1 MERQDGSELKASWC
15 RAEEV
20 STKLKSRS
28 DRLGLRGMRAG
39 PRTAAGRRV
48 WPPPSLGSA
57 CWADQEESCF
67 WHTEGT
73 MQKPL
78 RRNSCCPDSATH
90 GWEERPP
97 AQDGARRARRC
108 RDGPDLREP
117 QHTSA
122 TWMSGQKRQASK
134 GPRWLSAQTAEGE
147 EKKKEIPTSEARGG
161 EVM

>member
-15 RAEEV
+15 QAEEV
-20 STKLKSRS
+20 STKFKSRS

-39 PRTAAGRRV
+39 PRTAARRRV
-48 WPPPSLGSA
+48 WPTPSLWSA

-67 WHTEGT
+67 WHTEET

-90 GWEERPP
+90 GWEEWPPEHRTERGGHGGAGTVPISGSHSTPRRPEWV
-97 AQDGARRARRC
+97 GRRDRPRRVHG
-108 RDGPDLREP
+108 DF
-117 QHTSA
+117 QHK
-122 TWMSGQKRQASK
+122 QPKVR
-134 GPRWLSAQTAEGE
+134 R
-147 EKKKEIPTSEARGG
+147 KKKEIPTSEARG